1 MSSHMSRTTSFKPRT
16 ELPVVLPKHSNSSVG
31 EMQRIRITPNQPSRL
46 PPLMTTKMYLKEIPP
61 AYSRNQMLRIISEA
75 ASLPGNL
82 FNRKETSVLVQ
93 LFLTAAKKGGF
104 EGGML
109 PSELRVFLFG
119 TLDITDPNTLDGLCR
134 AASTVTVRGRI
145 KAEKTIR
152 LPGFITTLSTL
163 LRGNLESR
171 AALAFDVLDIDM
183 DGYLQEH
190 LEMRRLLKR
199 CIDVDNPE
207 PGLEDDPY
215 EAFRDFG
222 RYIQQFFNVTQLQP
236 LTKRMFIELVK
247 EKPFL
252 LDTAL
257 PVFPEPYSA
266 CTFEFLFGN
275 STYPDLE

>member
-1 MSSHMSRTTSFKPRT
+1 MSTPRSRTTNRKPPT
-16 ELPVVLPKHSNSSVG
+16 ELPLVLSKHSSNSVG
-31 EMQRIRITPNQPSRL
+31 EMQKIRITPNQPSRL
-46 PPLMTTKMYLKEIPP
+46 PPIMSTRLYLKEVPP
-61 AYSRNQMLRIISEA
+61 AYSRNQMLRIITET
-75 ASLPGNL
+75 ASLPDNR
-82 FNRKETSVLVQ
+82 FNRKETSTLVQ
-93 LFLTAAKKGGF
+93 LFLTTAKKGGF

-109 PSELRVFLFG
+109 PSEFRVLLFG

-134 AASTVTVRGRI
+134 AASTVIVRGRV
-145 KAEKTIR
+145 KCEKTIH
-152 LPGFITTLSTL
+152 LPGFIRTLSTL
-163 LRGNLESR
+163 LRGDLESR

-199 CIDVDNPE
+199 CIDVDHPE

-236 LTKRMFIELVK
+236 LTKSMFIDLVK
-247 EKPFL
+247 QKPFL

-257 PVFPEPYSA
+257 PVFPEPYSS
-266 CTFEFLFGN
+266 CTFEFLFG
-275 STYPDLE
+275 TPKYPELD